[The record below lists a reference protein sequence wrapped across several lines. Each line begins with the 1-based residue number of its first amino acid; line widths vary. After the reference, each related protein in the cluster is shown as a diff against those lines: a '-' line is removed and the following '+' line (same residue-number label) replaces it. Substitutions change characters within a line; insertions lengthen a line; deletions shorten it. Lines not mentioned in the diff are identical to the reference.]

1 MPLVMARLTALSS
14 VPETT
19 VFGTAQVGDVIAF
32 GYIRVS
38 TAEQAAG
45 GLGLDAQR
53 AAVEAACRQ
62 RRWELRAVYEDAGLS
77 AKTNYRPG
85 LDKATAACAMAE
97 DAVLV
102 VAKLD
107 RLARSLTGYA
117 SLIERAQREGWR
129 LLALDTPETDTP
141 HGEAMQGI
149 TAVFAQL
156 ERRLIGQRTKEALA
170 AARSRG
176 VRLGRP
182 PAIGPEVIEA
192 VRCLLETPMTVRQI
206 GRHLEQSGFPAP
218 HGGSRWHPST
228 VARAVALVR
237 ARRMPPGP
245 RNEETS

>member
-1 MPLVMARLTALSS
+1 M
-14 VPETT
+14 
-19 VFGTAQVGDVIAF
+19 IAV

-53 AAVEAACRQ
+53 AAIEGACRQ
-62 RRWELRAVYEDAGLS
+62 RRWKLQAVFEDAGLS

-85 LDKATAACAMAE
+85 LSRATAACAMA
-97 DAVLV
+97 DGAVLV

-107 RLARSLTGYA
+107 RLVRSLTGYA
-117 SLIERAQREGWR
+117 SLIDRAQREGWR

-182 PAIGPEVIEA
+182 PAITEEVVNLVCEMRGSGMS
-192 VRCLLETPMTVRQI
+192 VREIGRRLETRGI
-206 GRHLEQSGFPAP
+206 AAP
-218 HGGSRWHPST
+218 HGGLRWHPSA
-228 VARAVALVR
+228 VARALDR
-237 ARRMPPGP
+237 AGTERSSPAP
-245 RNEETS
+245 S